1 MFRVMKKDINT
12 SKVSKLKNGMVTI
25 NRIEIWGI
33 RLWIKLFE
41 IENEV
46 LVEHQNMNNQLSKR
60 NIRKMSQQGYN

>member
-1 MFRVMKKDINT
+1 MKKDINT

-46 LVEHQNMNNQLSKR
+46 LVEHQNTNNQLSKR
-60 NIRKMSQQGYN
+60 NIRKMSQQGFN